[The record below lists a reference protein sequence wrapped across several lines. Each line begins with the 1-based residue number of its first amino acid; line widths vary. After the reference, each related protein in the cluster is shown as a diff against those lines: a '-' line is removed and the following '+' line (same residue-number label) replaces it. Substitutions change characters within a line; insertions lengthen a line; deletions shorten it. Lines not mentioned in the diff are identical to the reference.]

1 MSQRGFRWIP
11 ERQSSHTNPGIHL
24 RALRKT
30 THEKELL
37 QNAVRKWKKD

>member
-24 RALRKT
+24 RALRQITSK
-30 THEKELL
+30 KELL
-37 QNAVRKWKKD
+37 QNAVRKWKED